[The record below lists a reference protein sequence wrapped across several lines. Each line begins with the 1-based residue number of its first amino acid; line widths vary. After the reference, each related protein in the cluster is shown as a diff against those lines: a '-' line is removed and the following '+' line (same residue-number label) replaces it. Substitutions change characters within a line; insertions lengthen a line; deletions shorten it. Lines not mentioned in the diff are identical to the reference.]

1 MVKGIGLNAILVEI
15 GDGWV
20 VALAS
25 ERAKEICDLKKH
37 LGWVELT
44 HGVKGVASG
53 SEEAPIE
60 WHRTE
65 DRRLGRWL
73 VLHETKGYFWEIWK
87 KNESSR
93 IEEHSSLQR
102 GRNWERDRNEDRC
115 SGSFRVVNHCGRAFL
130 GPKGSEDGRS
140 LPRLDF
146 DIEPAKFNPC
156 EYRILSEALE
166 REVSQILVEWDSPA
180 TQWRS
185 VGADSGALLAEK
197 IAFLTTAVGAGN
209 LEDALEQ
216 IRRNPH
222 RRLRSETRWTPFG
235 SAMPNLF
242 LRDPLRHGRDWT
254 PTFGGLLPQE
264 IEEERK
270 FDSHDTAA
278 NRFVKFALGEF
289 LQVCEAVEEAD
300 RDRLAKGGSQSIA
313 AVEAMR
319 LGAWLRETL
328 DHSFFDDVSEL
339 QRIPFENPTLQS
351 REGYRQI
358 LGWWVQL
365 DSVGKIEW
373 EGREEYYQA
382 PDRSLD
388 KLYEYWLYLE
398 IRRMLLTSSEE
409 GGLGAEAIG
418 LSDSNGV
425 EGLRSLVKKTEAPN
439 GDTLR
444 IYLRQGETTLASF
457 RWSPDRPGRGGAG
470 ENQWRLHLYYN
481 RRFTKVSDPRHPG
494 SYSSIFI
501 PDFTL
506 MAFPEMAGIEFGG
519 MSLEEAL
526 KQEQEA
532 GEQNLVCYW
541 HFDAKYK
548 FDEVFL
554 KSFQESSE
562 DADDKESRQEE
573 EKEKADIKAEGRF
586 KRADLFKMHAYNDA
600 IRRTAG
606 SYVLYPGS
614 KKVEPFRKFHEVIP
628 GVGAFV
634 VKPGANDDRGRASAE
649 LGRFIR
655 EAIHLRRRPGSNL
668 NNLREAEHSIASG
681 LELIESRGEITA
693 LIGWYRTKA
702 IADFCTKKA
711 GIFYWRLKDPKG
723 FPEQIDPRAKDALW
737 VIPYNNGQWLGM
749 RLKVERYEEMT
760 REQLAALVATHGT
773 SPAGLPGG
781 SGKTYGVLRLAPPHK
796 IDRFNSKQ
804 IDKLNGVKFG
814 RKGDTEIRLQDFIR
828 NGHRPLCLPHASLF
842 QGEQK
847 PAEVPIAAQS
857 SDESFVKGGGIS
869 S

>member
-1 MVKGIGLNAILVEI
+1 MNPTPPESKGIGLRAIRVEI

-25 ERAKEICDLKKH
+25 DQAEEITDLRKFTKWQSFEH
-37 LGWVELT
+37 CLEGLLDE
-44 HGVKGVASG
+44 GPQES
-53 SEEAPIE
+53 PIE
-60 WHRTE
+60 WNRHE

-73 VLHETKGYFWEIWK
+73 VLHETKKYFWEIWHK
-87 KNESSR
+87 DKRSE
-93 IEEHSSLQR
+93 ITEHSSLQR
-102 GRNWERDRNEDRC
+102 ARNWSRDRNADRC

-130 GPKGSEDGRS
+130 GPKGEVDGRA

-146 DIEPAKFNPC
+146 DIEPAKFEPL
-156 EYRILSEALE
+156 EYRRLSEALE
-166 REVSQILVEWDSPA
+166 REVSQLLVEWDSPA
-180 TQWRS
+180 SQWRS
-185 VGADSGALLAEK
+185 AGADPGALLAEK
-197 IAFLTTAVGAGN
+197 IAFLSTAVGAGN

-222 RRLRSETRWTPFG
+222 RRLRSETHWSSFG

-242 LRDPLRHGRDWT
+242 LRDPLRHGRDWV
-254 PTFGGLLPQE
+254 PAIRGHLPQE

-270 FDSHDTAA
+270 FDSYDTAA

-289 LQVCEAVEEAD
+289 LQVCEAVVEAD
-300 RDRLAKGGSQSIA
+300 EAKRAEGRAPSIA

-328 DHSFFDDVSEL
+328 DHAFFDEVGEL

-365 DSVGKIEW
+365 DSVGKVEW

-398 IRRMLLTSSEE
+398 IRRMLLASAED

-418 LSDSNGV
+418 LSDSIGV
-425 EGLRSLVKKTEAPN
+425 EGLRSLVKKEPAEN
-439 GDTLR
+439 GGILR
-444 IYLRQGETTLASF
+444 IHLRQGETTLACF

-470 ENQWRLHLYYN
+470 ENLWRLHLYYN
-481 RRFTKVSDPRHPG
+481 RRFTLVPDPRRPG
-494 SYSSIFI
+494 SYSSVFI

-506 MAFPEMAGIEFGG
+506 LAFPESTGVASGSI
-519 MSLEEAL
+519 SLKQAASQEEEA
-526 KQEQEA
+526 ERN
-532 GEQNLVCYW
+532 NLVCYW

-548 FDEVFL
+548 FDKDFI
-554 KSFQESSE
+554 KSFQVDVNGSE
-562 DADDKESRQEE
+562 DRAARDEE
-573 EKEKADIKAEGRF
+573 QREKADIKAEGRF

-606 SYVLYPGS
+606 SYVLYPGE
-614 KKVEPFRKFHEVIP
+614 KRFAPFCKFHELIP

-634 VKPGANDDRGRASAE
+634 VKPVGENDKVRASVE

-668 NNLREAEHSIASG
+668 NNLRETEHAIASG
-681 LELIESRGEITA
+681 IELGETQGGVIA

-702 IADFCTKKA
+702 IADFCIKKA
-711 GIFYWRLKDPKG
+711 NIFYWRLVDKNGIPERIDPK
-723 FPEQIDPRAKDALW
+723 AKTAEW
-737 VIPYNNGQWLGM
+737 VIPYNNGKWCGM
-749 RLKVERYEEMT
+749 RLKVERYEEMSP
-760 REQLAALVATHGT
+760 EELAALVASHGK

-781 SGKTYGVLRLAPPHK
+781 GVKKYGLLQLAPPLK
-796 IDRFNSKQ
+796 TDLLNSQQ

-814 RKGDTEIRLQDFIR
+814 REGDTQIHLEDFIR
-828 NGHRPLCLPHASLF
+828 NGHRPLCLPHARLF
-842 QGEQK
+842 QLEQRN
-847 PAEVPIAAQS
+847 AA
-857 SDESFVKGGGIS
+857 ILP
-869 S
+869 